1 MNAREAVVSLVSSP
15 HSSETLC
22 RIEQNH
28 GVHAQPTTN
37 VHAAANTDAAGV
49 ALDARTAVGGLRA
62 GQPEQPE
69 QREHPGRAEANIDA
83 DRSAVSHSQLAATG
97 ISIAHT
103 HEHVSLD
110 SAGLKLELLLRERLG
125 PEKLGRYLRGGRAI
139 SFSSTGEV
147 VVCVPSPLVAGIVER
162 DFVEVIS
169 RSAAEALRRGTVPN
183 VRVSVEPIVTA
194 TGPRPTTGANVPNT
208 ALSASAAPMPQILKA
223 QSRLRVIPVRYRL
236 SDFVVLGSNRLA
248 YECAVRC
255 ARGETGPG
263 VLVISAATGQGK
275 THLLHAMAAE
285 AHAAHP
291 GSTVITVTAEQF
303 VNEYIQA
310 CRFQKT
316 EELRK
321 RYRRCDLLCID
332 DLSALNNKPGTQQE
346 LVLTIDAVVQRGG
359 RVALT
364 GKCAPREMKTFSET
378 LQSRLVAGL
387 HAAITTPDAPGVEKL
402 LMALSRRRGLAL
414 DSSAL
419 GLLVRSALNSA
430 THQSARTVSVRD
442 LEGLITKVEAVHR
455 LLGQYTD
462 NAGSVQRAAAA
473 TDSGPLAVR
482 VGMLCVQQALGT
494 ADLPGDPARLSPI
507 HERNASLTGAEPEAA
522 AFLRHAPG
530 QRAVR
535 MADIVRRVCTKL
547 NVEPEELAS
556 RGRHERVVLARALAT
571 YLARKLTSLSYPEI
585 ARAIGRPN
593 HSTVITAHRRL
604 DKQIASGITLA
615 GLSQPLS
622 ELCRSMHEELRASL
636 S

>member
-1 MNAREAVVSLVSSP
+1 MLDDTRVAIRDLV
-15 HSSETLC
+15 
-22 RIEQNH
+22 
-28 GVHAQPTTN
+28 
-37 VHAAANTDAAGV
+37 AAGHDDAADNV
-49 ALDARTAVGGLRA
+49 SGLRTDRPD
-62 GQPEQPE
+62 GH
-69 QREHPGRAEANIDA
+69 EHAEEPGRQRVD
-83 DRSAVSHSQLAATG
+83 DRSTLNHAEVST
-97 ISIAHT
+97 
-103 HEHVSLD
+103 VS

-125 PEKLGRYLRGGRAI
+125 PEKLGRYLRGGR
-139 SFSSTGEV
+139 SVTLSSTGEV
-147 VVCVPSPLVAGIVER
+147 LVTVPSPLVAGIVER
-162 DFVEVIS
+162 DFVEVIA
-169 RSAAEALRRGTVPN
+169 RSAAEALGNTKAPN
-183 VRVSVEPIVTA
+183 VRVSVEPMVTA
-194 TGPRPTTGANVPNT
+194 
-208 ALSASAAPMPQILKA
+208 SASIPTGGASSGVLAGGGVSASTTTAARA
-223 QSRLRVIPVRYRL
+223 QNRLRVSPVRYRL

-275 THLLHAMAAE
+275 THLLNAMAAE

-310 CRFQKT
+310 CRLQKT
-316 EELRK
+316 DELRK

-332 DLSALNNKPGTQQE
+332 DLSALLNKPGTQQE

-364 GKCAPREMKTFSET
+364 SKCAPREMKTFSET
-378 LQSRLVAGL
+378 LLSRLVAGL
-387 HAAITTPDAPGVEKL
+387 HASMNTPDAPGVEKL
-402 LMALSRRRGLAL
+402 LIALSRRRGLAL
-414 DSSAL
+414 DQAAL
-419 GLLVRSALNSA
+419 GLLVRSAMNSA
-430 THQSARTVSVRD
+430 SPQSARTVSVRD

-455 LLGQYTD
+455 LLGHYTD
-462 NAGSVQRAAAA
+462 NAGAVR
-473 TDSGPLAVR
+473 SGIGANEGGVVAVR

-507 HERNASLTGAEPEAA
+507 NERNAALTGTDPEPA

-535 MADIVRRVCTKL
+535 MADIVRRVCARL

-615 GLSQPLS
+615 GLNQPLS

>member
-1 MNAREAVVSLVSSP
+1 MNAREAVVSLASP
-15 HSSETLC
+15 SQSVENLS
-22 RIEQNH
+22 RNEQA
-28 GVHAQPTTN
+28 HAAEIKPTTDVLAAPRVDRN
-37 VHAAANTDAAGV
+37 VTSDAAHAYHAGAIDALRADQSERRDHDGRDERQHAADRASVTQSEIN
-49 ALDARTAVGGLRA
+49 LR
-62 GQPEQPE
+62 
-69 QREHPGRAEANIDA
+69 
-83 DRSAVSHSQLAATG
+83 
-97 ISIAHT
+97 
-103 HEHVSLD
+103 

-125 PEKLGRYLRGGRAI
+125 PEKLGRYLRGGR
-139 SFSSTGEV
+139 SVSLSETGEV
-147 VVCVPSPLVAGIVER
+147 LVSVPSPLVAGIVER
-162 DFVEVIS
+162 DFVEVIA
-169 RSAAEALRRGTVPN
+169 RSAAEALATNKAPS

-194 TGPRPTTGANVPNT
+194 STPTMPAGSSSNFTGNA
-208 ALSASAAPMPQILKA
+208 SASAVPVPATRA
-223 QSRLRVIPVRYRL
+223 QNRLRVSPVRYRL

-275 THLLHAMAAE
+275 THLLNAMAAE
-285 AHAAHP
+285 AHATHP

-310 CRFQKT
+310 CRLQKT
-316 EELRK
+316 DELRK

-332 DLSALNNKPGTQQE
+332 DLSALLNKPGTQQE

-359 RVALT
+359 RVTLT
-364 GKCAPREMKTFSET
+364 SKCAPREMKTFSET
-378 LQSRLVAGL
+378 LLSRLVAGL
-387 HAAITTPDAPGVEKL
+387 HATMNTPDAPGVEKL
-402 LMALSRRRGLAL
+402 LIALSRRRGLAL
-414 DSSAL
+414 DQAAL
-419 GLLVRSALNSA
+419 GLMVRSALNSA
-430 THQSARTVSVRD
+430 SPQHARTVSVRD

-455 LLGQYTD
+455 LLGHYTD
-462 NAGSVQRAAAA
+462 NAGAARAGA
-473 TDSGPLAVR
+473 TTNDSGPVAVR

-494 ADLPGDPARLSPI
+494 ADLPGDPTRLSPLN
-507 HERNASLTGAEPEAA
+507 ERNAALTGTDPEPA
-522 AFLRHAPG
+522 AFLRHAPT

-535 MADIVRRVCTKL
+535 MADIVRRVCTRL

-615 GLSQPLS
+615 GLNQPLS

>member
-1 MNAREAVVSLVSSP
+1 MNAREVVVSLAPPSHP
-15 HSSETLC
+15 LETLS
-22 RIEQNH
+22 RNEQNH
-28 GVHAQPTTN
+28 GLHASPSTN
-37 VHAAANTDAAGV
+37 VLDDTRVETSGLGAGGHHDAAG
-49 ALDARTAVGGLRA
+49 AVDGVRVDQPERHGDNGYH
-62 GQPEQPE
+62 GQPGS
-69 QREHPGRAEANIDA
+69 HGTD
-83 DRSAVSHSQLAATG
+83 DRSAVILPA
-97 ISIAHT
+97 INP
-103 HEHVSLD
+103 VS

-125 PEKLGRYLRGGRAI
+125 PEKLGRYLRGGR
-139 SFSSTGEV
+139 SVSLSSTGEV
-147 VVCVPSPLVAGIVER
+147 LVTVPSPLVAGIVER
-162 DFVEVIS
+162 DFVEVIA
-169 RSAAEALRRGTVPN
+169 RSAAEALGTNKAPS
-183 VRVSVEPIVTA
+183 VRVRVEPMVTSA
-194 TGPRPTTGANVPNT
+194 ASAMTPSTGPTTLHGVGGKGDV
-208 ALSASAAPMPQILKA
+208 LSQSAPRA
-223 QSRLRVIPVRYRL
+223 QNRLRVSPVRYRL

-255 ARGETGPG
+255 ARGQTGPG

-285 AHAAHP
+285 AHTAHP

-310 CRFQKT
+310 CRLQKT

-364 GKCAPREMKTFSET
+364 SKCAPREMKTFSET
-378 LQSRLVAGL
+378 LLSRLVAGL
-387 HAAITTPDAPGVEKL
+387 HASMNTPDAPGVEKL
-402 LMALSRRRGLAL
+402 LIALSRRRGLAL
-414 DSSAL
+414 DSAAL
-419 GLLVRSALNSA
+419 GLLVRSAMNSA
-430 THQSARTVSVRD
+430 SPTSARSVSVRD

-455 LLGQYTD
+455 LLGHYTD
-462 NAGSVQRAAAA
+462 NAGAVRSGVSVND
-473 TDSGPLAVR
+473 TGPVAVR

-507 HERNASLTGAEPEAA
+507 HERNAALTGNEPQPA

-535 MADIVRRVCTKL
+535 MADIVRRVCARL

-604 DKQIASGITLA
+604 DKQIASGVTLA
-615 GLSQPLS
+615 GLNQPLS

-636 S
+636 SQA